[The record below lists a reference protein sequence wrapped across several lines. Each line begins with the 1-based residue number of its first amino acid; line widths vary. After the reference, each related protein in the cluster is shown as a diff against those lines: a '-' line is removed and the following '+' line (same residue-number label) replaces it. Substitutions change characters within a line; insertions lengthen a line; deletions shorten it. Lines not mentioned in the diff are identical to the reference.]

1 MNSEFPAEAI
11 VNMDEVIKY
20 IRSVETYKEILN
32 DEVLST
38 LEDYYREYGV
48 K

>member
-1 MNSEFPAEAI
+1 M
-11 VNMDEVIKY
+11 NMDEVIKY